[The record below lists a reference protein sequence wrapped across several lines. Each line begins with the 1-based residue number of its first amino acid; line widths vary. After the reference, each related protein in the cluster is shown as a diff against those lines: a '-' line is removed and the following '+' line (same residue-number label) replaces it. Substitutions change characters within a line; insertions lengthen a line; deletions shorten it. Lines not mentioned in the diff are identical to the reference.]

1 MRMHVRETIRTIFS
15 AKSQHGIVSRKE
27 VTLTFI
33 LLRTFLFFYCS
44 QIRRGKGDNLEFSKF
59 CKELMDSKLN
69 EVVHKTTM
77 DNIGEPVAAA

>member
-1 MRMHVRETIRTIFS
+1 MGAIKTSPKRVLAF
-15 AKSQHGIVSRKE
+15 
-27 VTLTFI
+27 
-33 LLRTFLFFYCS
+33 FLCLC